1 MLWQFCCPCCPS
13 TQLKK
18 GCPLLSKLS
27 FFPSLRGSH
36 SSFFILHSSFF
47 IPPATRSSP
56 APSPHILRI
65 FYGYSTLP
73 LRVLSVE
80 TRKKTRENTENIRR
94 KVGEGMK
101 KMRQKLLNNV
111 MSKTAKPFKYTTLTT
126 VLYLRNM
133 NNTPILS

>member
-1 MLWQFCCPCCPS
+1 MAI
-13 TQLKK
+13 
-18 GCPLLSKLS
+18 LLSFNAVEKRLS
-27 FFPSLRGSH
+27 VVVQVVVFPFTPWFA
-36 SSFFILHSSFF
+36 FFILHSSFF
-47 IPPATRSSP
+47 IPPATRSFP

-80 TRKKTRENTENIRR
+80 TRKKPRENTENIRR